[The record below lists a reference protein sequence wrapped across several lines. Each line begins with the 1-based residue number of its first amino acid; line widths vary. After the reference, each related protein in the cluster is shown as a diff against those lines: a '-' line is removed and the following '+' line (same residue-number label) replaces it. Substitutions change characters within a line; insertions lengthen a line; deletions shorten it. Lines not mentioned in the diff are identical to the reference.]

1 MFSKYANFNIIEN
14 YEETL
19 ENNEFIF
26 EENVNSEGVSK
37 YEFERE
43 FVPYFIDKL
52 TNMESNVDKK
62 LENIT
67 YENDIK
73 IDNKMTNYV
82 TVNMLKNY
90 VRSDK
95 IGNLP
100 SKEVVDNL
108 NLEINKINEVM
119 KNIDVGMD
127 KTEIEEMI
135 KSELEK
141 IMSNTF
147 VTRQQ
152 LKPEVF
158 IPSYESLKI
167 NSTLLKNG
175 CLTEYYNVFGDKFM
189 NKFGSDILFSEDK
202 QGIDYNFKNDNIVR
216 DNFIGLIYLGNL
228 LIPND
233 GVYSFMINSSGG
245 CSFELYETNGTP
257 NSILKGMKLVDS
269 GNYKED
275 HIYLE
280 KGYVPFRLKWFN
292 TDVVK
297 DCKLQLLW
305 KLPKGKEFNI
315 IPKSNFFIFNDNV
328 PIKIPIVSSNNMSL
342 QNIKKVKIS
351 GNNIHLHFEEIEV
364 IDNMDVNVALNLMG
378 GVVNVSSVKNNG
390 EGAFVNNG
398 IKGNH
403 SYNIENQI
411 YRGIVMDTNEL
422 KFNDIVNKLPIPFY
436 IYRHSFSFSSE
447 SHNLIVYKRLTSL
460 NGINMYNIL
469 FNTWTD
475 GNNQLNT
482 DFELYSNLQ
491 DAINGEN
498 RWEFCNFN
506 NNGVGFPGYCG
517 IEDENKTDW
526 QSNTLRSQKAFNW
539 YYVIMDEK
547 YKNEGVKCCN
557 YTNNGVNEYVE
568 VLLRNPSDVKE
579 IIIHNRPD
587 MGKDACIGAKLELFD
602 ENDNLISNECYLNGD
617 NRMYFTIN

>member
-26 EENVNSEGVSK
+26 EENINSEGVSK

-167 NSTLLKNG
+167 NSTL
-175 CLTEYYNVFGDKFM
+175 
-189 NKFGSDILFSEDK
+189 
-202 QGIDYNFKNDNIVR
+202 
-216 DNFIGLIYLGNL
+216 
-228 LIPND
+228 
-233 GVYSFMINSSGG
+233 
-245 CSFELYETNGTP
+245 
-257 NSILKGMKLVDS
+257 
-269 GNYKED
+269 
-275 HIYLE
+275 
-280 KGYVPFRLKWFN
+280 
-292 TDVVK
+292 
-297 DCKLQLLW
+297 
-305 KLPKGKEFNI
+305 
-315 IPKSNFFIFNDNV
+315 
-328 PIKIPIVSSNNMSL
+328 
-342 QNIKKVKIS
+342 
-351 GNNIHLHFEEIEV
+351 
-364 IDNMDVNVALNLMG
+364 
-378 GVVNVSSVKNNG
+378 
-390 EGAFVNNG
+390 
-398 IKGNH
+398 
-403 SYNIENQI
+403 
-411 YRGIVMDTNEL
+411 
-422 KFNDIVNKLPIPFY
+422 
-436 IYRHSFSFSSE
+436 
-447 SHNLIVYKRLTSL
+447 
-460 NGINMYNIL
+460 
-469 FNTWTD
+469 
-475 GNNQLNT
+475 
-482 DFELYSNLQ
+482 
-491 DAINGEN
+491 
-498 RWEFCNFN
+498 
-506 NNGVGFPGYCG
+506 
-517 IEDENKTDW
+517 
-526 QSNTLRSQKAFNW
+526 
-539 YYVIMDEK
+539 
-547 YKNEGVKCCN
+547 
-557 YTNNGVNEYVE
+557 
-568 VLLRNPSDVKE
+568 
-579 IIIHNRPD
+579 
-587 MGKDACIGAKLELFD
+587 
-602 ENDNLISNECYLNGD
+602 
-617 NRMYFTIN
+617 

>member
-1 MFSKYANFNIIEN
+1 
-14 YEETL
+14 
-19 ENNEFIF
+19 
-26 EENVNSEGVSK
+26 
-37 YEFERE
+37 
-43 FVPYFIDKL
+43 
-52 TNMESNVDKK
+52 
-62 LENIT
+62 
-67 YENDIK
+67 
-73 IDNKMTNYV
+73 
-82 TVNMLKNY
+82 
-90 VRSDK
+90 
-95 IGNLP
+95 
-100 SKEVVDNL
+100 
-108 NLEINKINEVM
+108 INEVM

-315 IPKSNFFIFNDNV
+315 IPKSNFFIFSDNV
-328 PIKIPIVSSNNMSL
+328 PIKIPIVSNDNMSL
-342 QNIKKVKIS
+342 QNIKKV
-351 GNNIHLHFEEIEV
+351 
-364 IDNMDVNVALNLMG
+364 
-378 GVVNVSSVKNNG
+378 
-390 EGAFVNNG
+390 
-398 IKGNH
+398 
-403 SYNIENQI
+403 
-411 YRGIVMDTNEL
+411 
-422 KFNDIVNKLPIPFY
+422 
-436 IYRHSFSFSSE
+436 
-447 SHNLIVYKRLTSL
+447 
-460 NGINMYNIL
+460 
-469 FNTWTD
+469 
-475 GNNQLNT
+475 
-482 DFELYSNLQ
+482 
-491 DAINGEN
+491 
-498 RWEFCNFN
+498 
-506 NNGVGFPGYCG
+506 
-517 IEDENKTDW
+517 
-526 QSNTLRSQKAFNW
+526 
-539 YYVIMDEK
+539 
-547 YKNEGVKCCN
+547 
-557 YTNNGVNEYVE
+557 
-568 VLLRNPSDVKE
+568 
-579 IIIHNRPD
+579 
-587 MGKDACIGAKLELFD
+587 
-602 ENDNLISNECYLNGD
+602 
-617 NRMYFTIN
+617 